1 MTSNW
6 INGQV
11 LLGHGIAVL
20 IAAAG
25 LLAIGALLFHRRRT
39 RTRDLARK
47 LQP

>member
-11 LLGHGIAVL
+11 LLGHGVAL
-20 IAAAG
+20 AIAAAG
-25 LLAIGALLFHRRRT
+25 LLAIGALLFHWRRT
-39 RTRDLARK
+39 RTRTLARK